1 VTDARLESWCEQEGR
16 SPLLEAC
23 RGGCLEV
30 VQWLVEVVRCDVTAD
45 EGDVVSDGT
54 Q

>member
-1 VTDARLESWCEQEGR
+1 VVVVWS
-16 SPLLEAC
+16 S
-23 RGGCLEV
+23 LEV